1 MSSVEGGLPTGTV
14 TFLFTDLEGST
25 RLWDQNPDAMR
36 DALARHDDILR
47 EAVEKH
53 GGQVVKTTGDGLFA
67 VFTVA
72 QEGISAAVA
81 AQRDLG
87 REAWSTPRPLRV
99 RMGVHSGIA
108 EIRDGGLALA
118 SYGLP
123 RLEEVGQFA

>member
-72 QEGISAAVA
+72 HEGIRAAVA

-87 REAWSTPRPLRV
+87 REALRV
-99 RMGVHSGIA
+99 LMGAHSGIA
-108 EIRDGGLALA
+108 EIRDGSRALA
-118 SYGLP
+118 SYPYSRCSATLP
-123 RLEEVGQFA
+123 STKWKM